1 MAETGKPPA
10 VNKKARKTKVSVA
23 FVGEDKQTL
32 ARLAQLAESLPTSIS
47 LRADGIVPDY
57 ADAIVFLLDQEKCVA
72 SPKEG
77 LRVLVE
83 ALVQSLAKWG
93 RQLTPGQRPFFVALY
108 NWEKQV
114 VAMSIPDALEW
125 LENRKAELF
134 QQLVA
139 ALLERHIKLEGG
151 FGSVNCRFWAVS
163 LAKPTD
169 LPDSYPLTH
178 FGVAPL
184 LEATLRSAHEFHSR
198 AARQRI
204 LLPVMALACVAVLVA
219 CTVGLWRLATRWQH
233 ALRNHQTL
241 PDDPTTF
248 LPPMERLAWWTDRGR
263 RLLRWEDW
271 RRGHVLV
278 LDWTGWIAEVYRFR
292 QAARQLPKPATP
304 EAEPLLQALIEVTHH
319 LTRIQERALLLG
331 ADSDQPAF
339 SDNSHE
345 HSAALAFAPAIHA
358 GPLGTREAF
367 DNFLTELKERL
378 GRAQRDC
385 PTAWAD
391 RERLPGDLPLD
402 VAEDLRQLAESRYRA
417 VLEPVRAEIRRNVLR
432 LGNGKETYSAW
443 RECVQHGWLS
453 GAARR
458 ELTHWL
464 SVVQL
469 LQCWAGCQAV
479 DPLDQLTQFALQEQI
494 PLPLGRLFLLW
505 PSNVSPLSVVAGN
518 SSSDLIFPEPPAELK
533 LVLLSPGQAETVL
546 SYQRVGSPA
555 LAASK
560 IIPGMGLHLP
570 TDGRI
575 AIPNFAGFGPALSYE
590 YRLETHVAWPGECYA
605 YRPGVA
611 IRIWGRVQD
620 SSGRT
625 WQVSWSEREARSQVF
640 GFTTLELTPR
650 CHSTDQLP
658 ESGDCLPGVRL
669 QLSVPLPL
677 PDLLP

>member
-1 MAETGKPPA
+1 MAEAGKPSV
-10 VNKKARKTKVSVA
+10 VNKKARKAKVSVA
-23 FVGEDKQTL
+23 FVGEDVQTL
-32 ARLAQLAESLPTSIS
+32 ARLAQFAESLPASIS
-47 LRADGIVPDY
+47 LHADGFIPDY
-57 ADAIVFLLDQEKCVA
+57 ADAIVFLLDHEKCAA
-72 SPKEG
+72 SPKDS

-93 RQLTPGQRPFFVALY
+93 RRLTPGQRPFFVALH

-114 VAMSIPDALEW
+114 VAMTVPDALEW

-139 ALLERHIKLEGG
+139 ALSERRIKLEGG

-163 LAKPTD
+163 LAEPTD
-169 LPDSYPLTH
+169 LPDSYPLAR

-184 LEATLRSAHEFHSR
+184 LEETLRSAHEFHSR
-198 AARQRI
+198 TARQRI
-204 LLPVMALACVAVLVA
+204 LLPVMALACVAVLIA
-219 CTVGLWRLATRWQH
+219 ATAGLWRLATRWQH
-233 ALRNHQTL
+233 VLRSHQAQ

-248 LPPMERLAWWTDRGR
+248 LPPTERLAWWTDRGR

-271 RRGHVLV
+271 RRGHALV
-278 LDWTGWIAEVYRFR
+278 LDWPGWIAEVHRFR
-292 QAARQLPKPATP
+292 QASGQLPKPSTS
-304 EAEPLLQALIEVTHH
+304 EAEPLVQALMEVTHH
-319 LTRIQERALLLG
+319 LTRVQERALLLG
-331 ADSDQPAF
+331 AHGDQQGF
-339 SDNSHE
+339 SDNSVE
-345 HSAALAFAPAIHA
+345 HSGALAFVPTIHA
-358 GPLGTREAF
+358 GPSGTREAF
-367 DNFLTELKERL
+367 DNFLAELEERL
-378 GRAQRDC
+378 ARAQRDF
-385 PTAWAD
+385 PIAWAD
-391 RERLPGDLPLD
+391 REPLPGDLPLE

-432 LGNGKETYSAW
+432 LGDGKETYSAW

-458 ELTHWL
+458 ELAHWL

-469 LQCWAGCQAV
+469 LQCWAGRQAV
-479 DPLDQLTQFALQEQI
+479 DPLDELTQLVLQEQI

-505 PSNVSPLSVVAGN
+505 PAHVSPLSVLAGK
-518 SSSDLIFPEPPAELK
+518 SPSDLNFPEPPAELK
-533 LVLLSPGQAETVL
+533 LIFLSPGEPETVL
-546 SYQRVGSPA
+546 SYQRVGSSP
-555 LAASK
+555 LAASE
-560 IIPGMGLHLP
+560 IVPGIGLHLP
-570 TDGRI
+570 ADGRTT
-575 AIPNFAGFGPALSYE
+575 IPNFRGYGQSPRYE
-590 YRLETHVAWPGECYA
+590 YRLVTHVAWPGECYA

-611 IRIWGRVQD
+611 IRIWGRVHD
-620 SSGRT
+620 SSGRA

-650 CHSTDQLP
+650 CHSTDQPP